1 MRAKTIEPIAMAV
14 PRNAIGA
21 YLATN
26 MAQQL
31 TTKLTK
37 KINPVGG
44 GLLALEFSLPGLA
57 VGLGNVLSP
66 VVSFSML
73 LPSSKM
79 G

>member
-1 MRAKTIEPIAMAV
+1 VAK
-14 PRNAIGA
+14 
-21 YLATN
+21 
-26 MAQQL
+26 QL
-31 TTKLTK
+31 TTKETK

-44 GLLALEFSLPGLA
+44 GLLALECSLPGLA

-73 LPSSKM
+73 LPSLKM